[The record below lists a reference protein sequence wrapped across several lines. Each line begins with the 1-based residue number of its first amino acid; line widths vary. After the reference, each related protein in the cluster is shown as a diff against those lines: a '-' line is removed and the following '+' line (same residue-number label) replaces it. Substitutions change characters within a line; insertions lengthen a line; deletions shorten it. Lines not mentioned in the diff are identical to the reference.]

1 MPRISEQTW
10 DRRRRH
16 VLTSAWS
23 CFSREGFHGASMDR
37 IIEASGMSSSAVYRY
52 FRSKDEL
59 IDATVDE
66 ALALIEELFTRQ
78 LSADPVP
85 SPQQVL
91 ELLVQTVRSRAENT
105 DYDLS
110 QLAMQA
116 WTEALRRPHLH
127 ERTAGFYRAVR
138 GHLAELAR
146 GWQRTGHIAPDADPE
161 AVAALLTTLMPGMI
175 VSEQLVDGVSGAQLA
190 AGISALSAP
199 ASERREHGIAP

>member
-1 MPRISEQTW
+1 MPRISEETW

-66 ALALIEELFTRQ
+66 AFELIEELFTRQ
-78 LSADPVP
+78 LSAEPVP
-85 SPQQVL
+85 GPLQVL
-91 ELLVQTVRSRAENT
+91 ELLTETVRGRGENT

-116 WTEALRRPHLH
+116 WTEALRRPHLR
-127 ERTAGFYRAVR
+127 ERVARFYRTAREHF
-138 GHLAELAR
+138 AELAR
-146 GWQRTGHIAPDADPE
+146 RWQLVGHLAPDADPE
-161 AVAALLTTLMPGMI
+161 AVAALLTTLMPGII
-175 VSEQLVDGVSGAQLA
+175 VGEHLVDGVEGAQLL
-190 AGISALSAP
+190 AGISAFTSVA
-199 ASERREHGIAP
+199 AGSRE